1 MMAVLDG
8 REIEAVLIDAGG
20 VIVDPNWRRIA
31 ELLAERGV
39 VVDAERLIAGESVA
53 KHDLDVSH
61 RIGQTSDAIR
71 RETYLARVMAA
82 GGLDGDPAAIEDAA
96 AAMEREH
103 LTRGLWEVVPPG
115 TAEALDRLRASGLKL
130 ALASN
135 TETLFRRKLAELGLA
150 NPFNFIGISQEIGVE
165 KPDPRFFSSILEAI
179 DVEASRAVHVGD
191 LYEVDVVG
199 ARDAGLAPVLVDP
212 ADLYGDRDVLRI
224 RSLVELPAL
233 LGIA

>member
-1 MMAVLDG
+1 
-8 REIEAVLIDAGG
+8 
-20 VIVDPNWRRIA
+20 
-31 ELLAERGV
+31 
-39 VVDAERLIAGESVA
+39 
-53 KHDLDVSH
+53 
-61 RIGQTSDAIR
+61 
-71 RETYLARVMAA
+71 MAA

-150 NPFNFIGISQEIGVE
+150 DAFDHIGISAEIGVE
-165 KPDPRFFSSILEAI
+165 KPDPRFFSSILETI
-179 DVEASRAVHVGD
+179 DVDASRAVHVGD
-191 LYEVDVVG
+191 LYEVDVIG
-199 ARDAGLAPVLVDP
+199 ARNAGLAPVLVDP
-212 ADLYGDRDVLRI
+212 ADLYSDREVPRI